1 MERAVSIKPTSI
13 RTTTVASASLKRTL
27 SFSYPLLT
35 YRDKLTSDEDNDSVI
50 SSLTSLTSKS
60 RQLPPSPSRE
70 PPRAKRF
77 REAFLQA
84 PQVRTC
90 HLPLWIGGQA
100 SLPFHFPNRQLQPTL
115 PSPPTVSDRPSAH
128 ELPMSLEQED
138 EPETILWNPRKQNN
152 KTNKIPSYLINPTY
166 PNPAEMH
173 PDSLKT
179 IITRS
184 TVPNSRLTP
193 SLPQAIIHHGGELNL
208 EL

>member
-13 RTTTVASASLKRTL
+13 RTTTVVPASLKEHSPSPTP
-27 SFSYPLLT
+27 FLT
-35 YRDKLTSDEDNDSVI
+35 YRDKPTSDEDNDSVI

-128 ELPMSLEQED
+128 ELPMSPEQED
-138 EPETILWNPRKQNN
+138 EPETILWNPKIQNKQ
-152 KTNKIPSYLINPTY
+152 IPILS
-166 PNPAEMH
+166 H
-173 PDSLKT
+173 QPDL
-179 IITRS
+179 
-184 TVPNSRLTP
+184 L
-193 SLPQAIIHHGGELNL
+193 
-208 EL
+208 